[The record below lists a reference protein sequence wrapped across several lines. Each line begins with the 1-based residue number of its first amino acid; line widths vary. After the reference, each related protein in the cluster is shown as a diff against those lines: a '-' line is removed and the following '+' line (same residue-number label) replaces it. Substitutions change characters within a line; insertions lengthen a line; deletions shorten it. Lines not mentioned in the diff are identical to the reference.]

1 VDMLKGYETIL
12 GESGLNLSG
21 GQWQRLAIA
30 RAILFEPPILLL
42 DDPTASID
50 PDWVRSY
57 RG

>member
-1 VDMLKGYETIL
+1 MLKGYETIL